1 MLTVNRVQTL
11 SIERLSRDF
20 MLKGLVHRAP
30 WLALALLCCVVTTL
44 VPTQSL
50 AIDNPEIEPN
60 DSKAAATQAMSGGL
74 GMGPLDTIS
83 GTTTGAGGSGAG
95 SADYFLVKTVGA
107 AANYYRHQ
115 LILTSNTPGHTVTI
129 RGLSQTAGVINA
141 GTDVTVQS
149 SAISAPGTPAN
160 SRMIQ
165 WYGFGKNEQLYVRVT
180 GTASTTAPYSLELTR
195 TVVAPVVMAGS
206 ASDGSITIARGPGN
220 ANNTDFWVYNSALAA
235 ITGYGNDD
243 PSSLTRSYTPGTYYI
258 AMSNT
263 NVANNLASPPDEA
276 SSSQPVMD
284 FADCIVNS
292 SQTTGL
298 NMNTVAAGAFGSAT
312 GIAIK
317 NNPFDVILYCFSVI
331 PPSMTPPTGEGGA
344 EPLYASNCGDEPVCF
359 TVVVTPGQNPT
370 STGLSVT
377 ISLTSIL
384 GPTSYTLF
392 DDGLNCDGAAG
403 DLVFGR
409 LYTPSVNVTPG
420 TYSIPFLI
428 RDGQDRQGTGAIQL
442 NMVSCPNQP
451 RNDLCSGAVPL
462 IPNQPAINGYT
473 FNATADVNAPNC
485 SGSDPQ
491 SQGVWYKVNGT
502 GTRLI
507 ARTCSSTDSFDTVLH
522 VYCGYEGCSA
532 LTCVASGDDECGE
545 LSSASWCSEL
555 GATYYVLVKGKRA
568 YSRGQFDIRLFDLGN
583 PCTDSAQCLP
593 RGACC
598 IGEEC
603 VQQSAPVCAAL
614 GGVFEGEGT
623 NCERIVVRTL
633 YSAPILFPVSIPDNN
648 SSGVTSNITIASGAP
663 LIDDLA
669 VGVNLDH
676 PFAGDLT
683 VTLTKGATV
692 VTLVERVG
700 RNLFSGGDGS
710 NYAGEYIFAPATVAG
725 GAGNLWA
732 QASSVNDL
740 ADIPTGVYRA
750 SRATDGDAPTPDLNV
765 FSGTSYSGTW
775 TLRVT
780 DRSSGNTGTL
790 RAFRFRE
797 LTSAPICD
805 PCGECAA
812 DFNLDGGI
820 DGSDVAAFFEAWEA
834 ATPCSDV
841 NGDGGIDGSD
851 VQAFFV
857 VWQAGGC

>member
-1 MLTVNRVQTL
+1 MLVLVWFVLLTVG
-11 SIERLSRDF
+11 S
-20 MLKGLVHRAP
+20 P
-30 WLALALLCCVVTTL
+30 
-44 VPTQSL
+44 QSF

-60 DSKAAATQAMSGGL
+60 DSKGTATIANSGGL
-74 GMGPLDTIS
+74 GMVALDTIS
-83 GTTTGAGGSGAG
+83 GTTTGASGSGSTSPDSFRVRTIG
-95 SADYFLVKTVGA
+95 SVT
-107 AANYYRHQ
+107 NYYRHQ

-141 GTDVTVQS
+141 GTDVVVQS

-180 GTASTTAPYSLELTR
+180 GTASTTASYSLELIR
-195 TVVAPVVMAGS
+195 TSVAPVVMAGS
-206 ASDGSITIARGPGN
+206 VSDGSVTIARGAGN
-220 ANNTDFWVYNSALAA
+220 ANNTDFWVYNSTLAA

-263 NVANNLASPPDEA
+263 NVANNLASPVDEA
-276 SSSQPVMD
+276 SNSQPVMD
-284 FADCIVNS
+284 FEDCIVNS

-298 NMNTVAAGAFGSAT
+298 NMNTVAAGTFGSAT

-331 PPSMTPPTGEGGA
+331 PPAMTPPTGEGGA

-370 STGLSVT
+370 STGLSVS

-384 GPTSYTLF
+384 GPTALTLF

-409 LYTPSVNVTPG
+409 LYTPTVNVTPG
-420 TYSIPFLI
+420 TYSIPFTI
-428 RDGQDRQGTGAIQL
+428 RDAQDRQGTGSILL
-442 NMVSCPNQP
+442 NMVSCPNEP
-451 RNDLCSGAVPL
+451 RNDLCSRAESL
-462 IPNQPAINGYT
+462 IPNQVPISGYT

-485 SGSDPQ
+485 SGTNPQ
-491 SQGVWYKVNGT
+491 SQGVWYKVSGT

-507 ARTCSSTDSFDTVLH
+507 VRTCTSTESFDTVLH
-522 VYCGYEGCSA
+522 VYCGHNGCDV
-532 LTCVASGDDECGE
+532 LTCVADGDDECAD

-555 GATYYVLVKGKRA
+555 GATYYVLVKGKQA
-568 YSRGQFDIRLFDLGN
+568 YSRGQFDIRLIDLGN
-583 PCTDSAQCLP
+583 PCTDSAECLP

-598 IGEEC
+598 VGGEC

-614 GGVFEGEGT
+614 GGVYEGQGVA
-623 NCERIVVRTL
+623 CERITTRTL
-633 YSAPILFPVSIPDNN
+633 YAAPIFFPLSIPDNN
-648 SSGVTSNITIASGAP
+648 ATGVTSTITVANGAP

-683 VTLTKGATV
+683 VTLTKGSIV

-700 RNLFSGGDGS
+700 RTLSSGGDGS
-710 NYAGEYIFAPATVAG
+710 DFFGEYIFAPASVPG

-732 QASSVNDL
+732 QAAAVNDL
-740 ADIPTGVYRA
+740 SDIPPGVYRA
-750 SRATDGDAPTPDLNV
+750 SRATDGNAPTPDLNV
-765 FSGTSYSGTW
+765 FTGTSYSGTW

-780 DRSSGNTGTL
+780 DRSSGNTGLL
-790 RAFRFRE
+790 RTFRFRE
-797 LTSAPICD
+797 LISTPICD

-820 DGSDVAAFFEAWEA
+820 DGADVAAFFVAWEA
-834 ATPCSDV
+834 AAPCSDV

-857 VWQAGGC
+857 VWEAGGC